1 MPDFDR
7 LKPGLTR
14 DQAVRVEERHI
25 VSHTRVPVLGTPMM
39 VGLMETVAAD
49 LMQAHIPAGFT
60 SVGYEICIKHKAPA
74 FLGDEIRV
82 TTSVTEVEGRKLKF
96 DVRVTL
102 GDKVIGE
109 GTHRR
114 AVVSLTE

>member
-1 MPDFDR
+1 MSDSEP
-7 LKPGLTR
+7 LAAGLAR
-14 DQAVRVEERHI
+14 EELIRVEERHT

-39 VGLMETVAAD
+39 VGLMEIVSAD
-49 LMQAHIPAGFT
+49 LMKPRIPAGFT
-60 SVGYEICIKHKAPA
+60 SVGYEICIKHKGPA

-82 TTSVTEVEGRKLKF
+82 CSKVLEVDGRKVLF
-96 DVRVTL
+96 EVRVFRA
-102 GDKVIGE
+102 DRVIGE

>member
-1 MPDFDR
+1 MADSEP
-7 LKPGLTR
+7 LAPGLAR
-14 DQAVRVEERHI
+14 EEVIRVEERHT

-39 VGLMETVAAD
+39 VGLIEKVSAD
-49 LMQAHIPAGFT
+49 LMNPRLPAGFT
-60 SVGYEICIKHKAPA
+60 SVGYEICVKHKGPA

-82 TTSVTEVEGRKLKF
+82 SSKVLEVDGRKLHF
-96 DVRVTL
+96 EVRVVRA
-102 GDKVIGE
+102 DKVIGE